1 MEEEKRMDGVLP
13 SLEETAPGDMEAL
26 YAELEEK
33 SLRCNPGLNRA
44 RLRAAY
50 EYARDKHAGQ
60 LRKDGSPYISHPLS
74 AAIICTGMGLDE
86 DSIIACLLHDVI
98 EDTDATHEEVARLFG
113 GEVADLVEGVT
124 KLTRVVYTT
133 KEEAQMEN
141 LRKMLLAMSKD
152 IRVILIKIADR
163 LHNMHTMNFQSEA
176 KRREKALETME
187 IYAPLAHRLGMQRV
201 KWELEDLSLIYLD
214 PIGYQEIVVQL
225 DARME
230 ELSEF
235 MDSIRE
241 RIETRL
247 RDLGI
252 QCEVSGRLKHIYS
265 IYRKMAAQNKKFNE
279 ILDLCAFRV
288 IVNSLA
294 DCYNVLGQI
303 HELYTPIPGRF
314 KDYIATPK
322 PNMYQSIHTSVIG
335 SEGIPF
341 EVQIRTWE
349 MHHTAEY
356 GIAAHWKYKD
366 GIQGKADE
374 EKFAWIR
381 SLLEAQQDT
390 EAPEFLADL
399 KVDMFADEVFVFT
412 PKGDVINLP
421 AGATPI
427 DFAYAIHSQVG
438 NHMTGAKV
446 NGRIVSFDRV
456 LENGDIV
463 EVSTSPSAKGPARD
477 WIVLAKS
484 ATARTKIRQ
493 WFKKERREE
502 NILRGRAAMEA
513 AFRHAGL
520 SLDVLE
526 DEEIVSG
533 ALKKLAVTS
542 LDDLYAAVGYGGMTT
557 VRAVN
562 RIKEELQKG
571 QKEKIQPEDL
581 LTREPAAPRS
591 GGVDGVLVGD
601 LENCLVKFS
610 RCCTPVPGDPIVGF
624 ITKGYGV
631 SIHRKDCAN
640 YTRAQGDAKEKSR
653 WVPVEWAD
661 TAGRQYTAALN
672 ITADA
677 RQNLI
682 LDIVTAM
689 NAEKVGVTSLN
700 IRETGGGVA
709 IAFLTVLVR
718 SADVLYLA
726 IRHLRNIRGVRDVL
740 RPGSEPEPGE
750 RGARG

>member
-1 MEEEKRMDGVLP
+1 MNEDVKRIDGAVP
-13 SLEETAPGDMEAL
+13 SPDSAKADDMERL
-26 YAELEEK
+26 YAELVEK
-33 SLRCNPGLNRA
+33 TLHYNPNLDRD
-44 RLRAAY
+44 RLRRAY
-50 EYARDKHAGQ
+50 EFARDKHGSQ
-60 LRKDGSPYISHPLS
+60 LRKDGSPYISHPL
-74 AAIICTGMGLDE
+74 AAASICAGMGLDE
-86 DSIIACLLHDVI
+86 DSIIACLLHDTI
-98 EDTDATHEEVARLFG
+98 EDTDATHEEVSKLFG
-113 GEVADLVEGVT
+113 SEVADLVEGVT

-230 ELSEF
+230 ELTEF
-235 MDSIRE
+235 MDRIQDRIRQRMSE
-241 RIETRL
+241 C
-247 RDLGI
+247 GVN
-252 QCEVSGRLKHIYS
+252 CEVSGRLKHIYS
-265 IYRKMAAQNKKFNE
+265 IYRKMMAQNKKFNE

-288 IVNSLA
+288 IVDSVP

-303 HELYTPIPGRF
+303 HELYT
-314 KDYIATPK
+314 YIATPK

-341 EVQIRTWE
+341 EVQIRTRE

-356 GIAAHWKYKD
+356 GVAAHWKYKD

-390 EAPEFLADL
+390 DAPEFISEL

-427 DFAYAIHSQVG
+427 DFAYSIHSQVG

-463 EVSTSPSAKGPARD
+463 EVSTSPSSKGPARD
-477 WIVLAKS
+477 WISMAKS

-493 WFKKERREE
+493 WFKKEKREE
-502 NILRGRAAMEA
+502 NIQRGKAAMEA
-513 AFRHAGL
+513 ALKHAGL
-520 SLDVLE
+520 PQDLLYDQEVMPA
-526 DEEIVSG
+526 

-542 LDDLYAAVGYGGMTT
+542 LDDMFAAVGYGGMTT
-557 VRAVN
+557 VRCLN
-562 RIKEELQKG
+562 RIKEEAARA
-571 QKEKIQPEDL
+571 QKENKLD
-581 LTREPAAPRS
+581 
-591 GGVDGVLVGD
+591 
-601 LENCLVKFS
+601 NFLVKFS
-610 RCCTPVPGDPIVGF
+610 RCCTPVPGDGIVGF

-631 SIHRKDCAN
+631 SIHRKDCMN
-640 YTRAQGDAKEKSR
+640 YRKAAQDAKENGR
-653 WVPVEWAD
+653 WVPVQWGD
-661 TAGRQYTAALN
+661 TGTQQYTAALT
-672 ITADA
+672 IAAEA

-682 LDIVTAM
+682 LDIVTAL
-689 NAEKVGVTSLN
+689 NADKVGVTSMN
-700 IRETGGGVA
+700 IRELSDGGAVA
-709 IAFLTVLVR
+709 QLTVLVR
-718 SADVLYLA
+718 DLDTLNGAM
-726 IRHLRNIRGVRDVL
+726 RHLRGIRGVRDVV
-740 RPGSEPEPGE
+740 RPGAEE
-750 RGARG
+750 RE

>member
-1 MEEEKRMDGVLP
+1 MTDSDKRLDGAEP
-13 SLEETAPGDMEAL
+13 SAESAKPDDMERL

-33 SLRCNPGLNRA
+33 ALHYNPNLNRA
-44 RLRAAY
+44 RMRAAY
-50 EYARDKHAGQ
+50 EYARDKHGAQ
-60 LRKDGSPYISHPLS
+60 LRKDGSPYISHPL
-74 AAIICTGMGLDE
+74 AAAGICAGMGLDE
-86 DSIIACLLHDVI
+86 DSIIACLLHDTI
-98 EDTDATHEEVARLFG
+98 EDTDATYEEVSKLFG
-113 GEVADLVEGVT
+113 SEVADLVEGVT

-235 MDSIRE
+235 MDTIQDRIKKRMEECGIR
-241 RIETRL
+241 
-247 RDLGI
+247 
-252 QCEVSGRLKHIYS
+252 CEVSGRLKHIYS

-288 IVNSLA
+288 IVDSVP

-335 SEGIPF
+335 TEGIPF
-341 EVQIRTWE
+341 EVQIRTFE

-356 GIAAHWKYKD
+356 GVAAHWKYKD
-366 GIQGKADE
+366 GIQGRADE
-374 EKFAWIR
+374 DKFAWIR

-390 EAPEFLADL
+390 DAPEFISEL

-427 DFAYAIHSQVG
+427 DFAYSIHSQVG
-438 NHMTGAKV
+438 NHMTSARV
-446 NGRIVSFDRV
+446 NGRIVSFDHK

-463 EVSTSPSAKGPARD
+463 EVVTSPNAKGPARG
-477 WIVLAKS
+477 WINLAKS
-484 ATARTKIRQ
+484 ASARTKIRQ
-493 WFKKERREE
+493 WFKREKREE
-502 NILRGRAAMEA
+502 NILRGRAALEA
-513 AFRHAGL
+513 EMKHQGL
-520 SLDVLE
+520 NPDLLTDPELQP
-526 DEEIVSG
+526 IV
-533 ALKKLAVTS
+533 LKKLAVTS
-542 LDDLYAAVGYGGMTT
+542 LDDLYAAVGYGGMTA
-557 VRAVN
+557 VRSVN
-562 RIKEELQKG
+562 RVKEELNRVQK
-571 QKEKIQPEDL
+571 QDKVLQQAEKLAQQPVHQVSEASAKGVRVSDL
-581 LTREPAAPRS
+581 
-591 GGVDGVLVGD
+591 D
-601 LENCLVKFS
+601 NCLVKFS
-610 RCCTPVPGDPIVGF
+610 RCCTPVPGDEVVGF
-624 ITKGYGV
+624 ITRGLGV
-631 SIHRKDCAN
+631 SVHRKECTN
-640 YTRAQGDAKEKSR
+640 YLSSVGKGEGR
-653 WVPVEWAD
+653 WVRVTWGNTEGSTYP
-661 TAGRQYTAALN
+661 AAL
-672 ITADA
+672 TVDA
-677 RQNLI
+677 VGRQNLI
-682 LDIVTAM
+682 IDIATAL
-689 NAEKVGVTSLN
+689 NAEKVTITSMN
-700 IRETGGGVA
+700 IRETPGGGAVA
-709 IAFLTVLVR
+709 YLTVLVHDR
-718 SADVLYLA
+718 DELASA
-726 IRHLRNIRGVRDVL
+726 IRRLRGLRGVKDVV
-740 RPGSEPEPGE
+740 RPGV
-750 RGARG
+750 

>member
-1 MEEEKRMDGVLP
+1 VEEEKRMDGVLP